1 MLAAGCA
8 GVREDLDPGDE
19 YRGNAYVDTGLER
32 LPPTLREAT
41 DRFEQSRIAQETF
54 GPEVVRY
61 MVRHARLEQQAFD
74 NAVTDWE
81 KRRYLERI

>member
-1 MLAAGCA
+1 M
-8 GVREDLDPGDE
+8 RSS
-19 YRGNAYVDTGLER
+19 TGL
-32 LPPTLREAT
+32 PATLREAT
-41 DRFEQSRIAQETF
+41 DRFEQSRLAQTAF
-54 GPEVVRY
+54 GPEVVEF